1 MQRHRLPLLLAASIL
16 LVACERTTSPAQSA
30 SAPVQALE
38 KPSPVPVVE
47 TDPVVP
53 DKPAEPAV
61 PASFVVSTNEPFW
74 QARVAGAALVLT
86 GPEGE
91 RTYTV
96 ESNAAVSDG
105 RQVRATDAAGSLEVA
120 VSSLPCVDDMSGA
133 AFPFSATLSF
143 DGEAPVRGC
152 ARPAS
157 QPPPRPQP

>member
-1 MQRHRLPLLLAASIL
+1 MQHHRLPLLLAAAIL

-30 SAPVQALE
+30 TPPVQPLE
-38 KPSPVPVVE
+38 RPSPVPVAE
-47 TDPVVP
+47 ADPEAP
-53 DKPAEPAV
+53 DKPAAPAV

-74 QARVAGAALVLT
+74 QARVSGEALVLT

-91 RTYTV
+91 RTYMV
-96 ESNAAVSDG
+96 ESNAALGQG